1 MKKASRGN
9 RGKLIS
15 AATVGMFILS
25 GYVLPP
31 ITAFAVEEPT
41 VTQEEADQAKSQL
54 ETPLLGDTAATTQ
67 PVEKTTEPSD
77 TESQEELSENTA
89 ADSVIS
95 APNSELTAEDSV
107 LDQPQ
112 SATQDSDPDK
122 GTWEKGNDTVNW
134 SVTEEPNGNCVLE
147 LSDGILTTE
156 FSDQTPWRSDKYK
169 NKITEVRFRNVEG
182 GNTLNALFYQM
193 ESLKEVDFTGLD
205 TSIVTEMAHMLGAT
219 SIEQVDLTKL
229 NTENVSV
236 MASLFLNCK
245 LLKEADLSEL
255 ITNNVENINN
265 MFSGCTALNTVDLS
279 CFYTGNELGV
289 YKLFNDCL
297 SLEELTINSQFKLN
311 SNMFLRKLPGFDG
324 MYKHYWV
331 RDGDSQQQFSSTDE
345 MINSHRELS
354 DSDDHTYTIE
364 KKVGGTWKSASG
376 DQVDWTVVYEDGE
389 FVLVLSNGTVNAKVG
404 TSEIT
409 PWREE
414 PYKDLITQVRFEN
427 VTGGEELYGL
437 FKDMRQLK
445 YVDFSGLDSRNVTNM
460 FEMFANCSSLKELN
474 LEGLNVE
481 NVFLF
486 SAMFQ
491 GCSSLETLDLST
503 FENKGQVNTNAMF
516 EGCTNLKE
524 LDLSSLNTREKG
536 QMMNSMFNNCPK
548 LTTLTLSNQFEFI
561 NNNFKLADLPAPI
574 NAGKTTYHWVTE
586 DLTTAYDSTA
596 DFVEGHNNYSEN
608 GPITYKIKT
617 RHDVSF
623 DVNGGSGS
631 VADQSIFDGEKATTP
646 SYDGTNE
653 HHQLAGW
660 LMNDQPFNFET
671 PIQAPLNLKAN
682 WRLNQYTVRF
692 YSNEDNDQTHDQ
704 SFDYNEEK
712 NLTKNSFEKT
722 GYHFT
727 GWATDRE
734 GSGAAY
740 EDEQLVKNLADEDG
754 AIVKLYA
761 QWSPNKYDI
770 VFMPNG
776 ATEQQR
782 TQADIPYDQEQNL
795 MKNDFT
801 RTGYRFTEWNTAA
814 DGSGAAYE
822 DEASVKN
829 LTAVDQ
835 GSFTLHAQ
843 WEAIN
848 YQVNFDSQGGESIQP
863 MTYTIEQGI
872 DSLPTPTRNGYE
884 FLGWY
889 DGDSKVENIPVGS
902 TEDIE
907 LVAHWKANQYTLS
920 FDSDGGSEVDPVTFT
935 PDQEVTDLPTP
946 TKKGHTFLGWYDGDE
961 KVTKLEKGTVGD
973 LTLTAKWELITYTL
987 TFTTMGEPIAPIN
1000 YTINSVIELPKLT
1013 RKGYTFLG
1021 WLATEAPKSRAIE
1034 AASERIL
1041 TRIEAGTIG
1050 NLALTEKWQA
1060 NEYTIQFDANGG
1072 SGAMTPQ
1079 KMTYDQAAKLTR
1091 STMTRVGYR
1100 FDGWNTQA
1108 DGKGAALTDEQEVK
1122 NLVDANN
1129 GSITLY
1135 AQWKAS
1141 KSELEELVKQEKD
1154 KHRNKNK
1161 YSEASW
1167 QTYEA
1172 ALKDAE
1178 ALLADPAADPDA
1190 VEAAV
1195 KNLKQAVSDL
1205 VPIQK
1210 GSTVTSPTKSSPTPT
1225 SKNRRTSSTAKSY
1238 PGTGMLTS
1246 SGLMLAGISAVAAA
1260 ITSWRKY
1267 KK

>member
-9 RGKLIS
+9 RAKLIS
-15 AATVGMFILS
+15 VATVGMFILS

-41 VTQEEADQAKSQL
+41 VTQEEVDQAKSQL

-67 PVEKTTEPSD
+67 PPEKTTEPSD
-77 TESQEELSENTA
+77 TEPQEELSDNTA

-95 APNSELTAEDSV
+95 APNSELTAEDSR
-107 LDQPQ
+107 LDQLQ

-122 GTWEKGNDTVNW
+122 GIWEKGNDTVNW

-147 LSDGILTTE
+147 LSDGILTTAS
-156 FSDQTPWRSDKYK
+156 SDQTPWRSDKYK

-193 ESLKEVDFTGLD
+193 GSLKKVDFTGLD

-255 ITNNVENINN
+255 ITNNVENINT
-265 MFSGCTALNTVDLS
+265 MFSGCEALKTVDLS
-279 CFYTGNELGV
+279 CFYTNVEFGA
-289 YKLFNDCL
+289 YKLFNECL

-331 RDGDSQQQFSSTDE
+331 RDDDSQQQFSSTDE

-364 KKVGGTWKSASG
+364 KKVGGIWKSKNG
-376 DQVDWTVVYEDGE
+376 DQVNWTVVYEDGE
-389 FVLVLSNGTVNAKVG
+389 FVLVLSNGTVNSA
-404 TSEIT
+404 TNEST

-414 PYKDLITQVRFEN
+414 PYNELITQVRFES
-427 VTGGEELYGL
+427 VTGGKELFHL

-460 FEMFANCSSLKELN
+460 FEMFANCSALKELN

-503 FENKGQVNTNAMF
+503 FKNKGQVNTNAMF
-516 EGCTNLKE
+516 DGCTNLSE
-524 LDLSSLNTREKG
+524 IDLSSLKTRDKG
-536 QMMNSMFNNCPK
+536 QNMNSMFNNCPK

-586 DLTTAYDSTA
+586 DLTTVYDSTA
-596 DFVEGHNNYSEN
+596 DFVEGHNNYLEN

-617 RHDVSF
+617 RHNVSF

-653 HHQLAGW
+653 HHQLDGW
-660 LMNDQPFNFET
+660 LMNDQSFDFET
-671 PIQAPLNLKAN
+671 PIQSPLDLKAN

-692 YSNEDNDQTHDQ
+692 YSNEDNEQTHDQ

-712 NLTKNSFEKT
+712 NLMKNSFEKT

-754 AIVKLYA
+754 AVVKLYA

-776 ATEQQR
+776 GTEQQR

-814 DGSGAAYE
+814 DGSGASYE

-835 GSFTLHAQ
+835 GTFTLQAQ

-902 TEDIE
+902 TNDRN
-907 LVAHWKANQYTLS
+907 LVAHWKANEYILS
-920 FDSDGGSEVDPVTFT
+920 FNSDGGSEVDPVTFT
-935 PDQEVTDLPTP
+935 PVQEVTDLPTP
-946 TKKGHTFLGWYDGDE
+946 TKKGYTFLGWYDGDE

-987 TFTTMGEPIAPIN
+987 TFSTVGEPIAPIN
-1000 YTINSVIELPKLT
+1000 YTIDSVIELPKLT

-1021 WLATEAPKSRAIE
+1021 WLATEAPKSRAIA

-1060 NEYTIQFDANGG
+1060 NEYAIQFDANGG

-1135 AQWKAS
+1135 AQWKATN
-1141 KSELEELVKQEKD
+1141 SELEELVKQEKD
-1154 KHRNKNK
+1154 KHRNKNN
-1161 YSEASW
+1161 YSDASW

-1172 ALKDAE
+1172 ALKEAE

-1205 VPIQK
+1205 MPIQK
-1210 GSTVTSPTKSSPTPT
+1210 GSTVTTPTKSTPTPT
-1225 SKNRRTSSTAKSY
+1225 STNRRTSATAKSY

-1246 SGLMLAGISAVAAA
+1246 SGLMLAGFSAVAAA
-1260 ITSWRKY
+1260 IASWRKY